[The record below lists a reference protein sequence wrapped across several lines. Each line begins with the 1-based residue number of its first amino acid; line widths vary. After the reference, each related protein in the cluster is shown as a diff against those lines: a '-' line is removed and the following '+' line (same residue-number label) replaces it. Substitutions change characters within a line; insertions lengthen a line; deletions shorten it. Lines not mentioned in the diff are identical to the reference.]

1 MTTKNDWT
9 VMKDCGQELAEKIM
23 AVVCDKTL
31 DEDQAA
37 AQAGN
42 LYAAAQGGKPLF
54 ASLAMIVVGFEQMA
68 SPGLDFL
75 EGLPDGELKAG
86 LRRFIRITNAIPI
99 PAMHAAIAEEHPQR
113 AANLLR
119 RLDSGSILSAWR
131 DSGVVGGISWWGWR
145 GSVSPNMIFAH
156 CWYDASGS
164 LSMENRYSLALLEKA
179 DGLGSWANA
188 LAQGIG
194 REAAAY
200 SVKEALNLCTFYR
213 GSGEWDAAL
222 AVMARCDPEDLE
234 RFMKEQ
240 EAGFSKDAKTAEIA
254 SAEPS
259 KESSAMSAMAMA
271 LLAGA
276 RKSASKA
283 KVGDPSVERA
293 LATLIDPRR
302 MLMACSVHSAE
313 AMPWWRDHLSRTIS
327 AMMVRGQ
334 KNGGCEEAIQA
345 SLAIGAVSESFEMEN
360 FLAPATMPARSAR
373 SRI

>member
-1 MTTKNDWT
+1 MLMEARGSQGSASREDKSSGVAVCRSTRGMLSWGIEVAIDAKAREKIMTTKIDWT

-42 LYAAAQGGKPLF
+42 LYAAARGGKPLF

-164 LSMENRYSLALLEKA
+164 LSMENRYSLALLAEA
-179 DGLGSWANA
+179 EGLGSWATRPMPKA
-188 LAQGIG
+188 
-194 REAAAY
+194 
-200 SVKEALNLCTFYR
+200 
-213 GSGEWDAAL
+213 SGEW
-222 AVMARCDPEDLE
+222 RPPT
-234 RFMKEQ
+234 R
-240 EAGFSKDAKTAEIA
+240 
-254 SAEPS
+254 
-259 KESSAMSAMAMA
+259 
-271 LLAGA
+271 
-276 RKSASKA
+276 
-283 KVGDPSVERA
+283 
-293 LATLIDPRR
+293 
-302 MLMACSVHSAE
+302 
-313 AMPWWRDHLSRTIS
+313 
-327 AMMVRGQ
+327 
-334 KNGGCEEAIQA
+334 
-345 SLAIGAVSESFEMEN
+345 
-360 FLAPATMPARSAR
+360 
-373 SRI
+373 